1 MSWKKIG
8 KDKYKM
14 DVERQVNGRRKR
26 KVKTYTTDL
35 KGRDLTR
42 FMQAKENE
50 AYDKLGEPDDVV
62 DYSEITYED
71 FAALFISSRAVEGKT
86 VDFYEDNLYG
96 HCMDYFRGVKI
107 KSILRADVVAFIKKL
122 QAYVSKRTGEPLKP
136 KTIKHHRDCLRAMF
150 NHAIYLE
157 IIDKNPAE
165 YIKLDPVPNQ
175 VEGRYYEP
183 DEADRLLSTLEREGD
198 YKYYVFFCLQLYTG
212 CRPSEIYGMTWEQI
226 DFERGVITID
236 RALVKSKSAGGYVV
250 KKTKAHDVRT
260 KTLPAAIAAML
271 LKLKGIS
278 LGVTDYVFTNPDGDH
293 LGERAFR
300 EYLRRFCDRHGLP
313 YIPPYGIRHTTG
325 TLLAARGIPIV
336 NVAKQLGHASTQ
348 TTTKY
353 IHATKSVDEEAENI
367 LAEIA
372 KPKLR
377 IIN

>member
-62 DYSEITYED
+62 DYSEITYRQFVD
-71 FAALFISSRAVEGKT
+71 VFMDSREVEGKS
-86 VDFYEDNLYG
+86 VDFYEYCLRG
-96 HCMDYFRGVKI
+96 HCLNYFKDKKI
-107 KSILRADVVAFIKKL
+107 KLIKRADVVDFIKKL
-122 QAYVSKRTGEPLKP
+122 QKYISPRTGEPLGP
-136 KTIKHHRDCLRAMF
+136 KTIRHHRNCLMTLF
-150 NHAIYLE
+150 NHAQYLE
-157 IIDKNPAE
+157 IIDKNPAD
-165 YIKLDPVPNQ
+165 YIKTDPVPNQ
-175 VEGRYYEP
+175 VKGRYYEP
-183 DEADRLLSTLEREGD
+183 EDVDRLLSTLEREGD
-198 YKYYVFFCLQLYTG
+198 YKYYVFFVLQLYTG
-212 CRPSEIYGMTWEQI
+212 CRPSEMYGLTWDKI
-226 DFERGVITID
+226 DFDRGIITID
-236 RALVKSKSAGGYVV
+236 QALVKSKSSGYVV
-250 KKTKAHDVRT
+250 KSTKAHDVRT
-260 KTLPAAIAAML
+260 KPIPAYIEVML
-271 LKLKGIS
+271 KKLQSIS
-278 LGVTDYVFTNPDGDH
+278 LGVTDYVFTNTDGDH

-313 YIPPYGIRHTTG
+313 YIPPYGIRHTAG
-325 TLLAARGIPIV
+325 TLLAARGIPIA

-348 TTTKY
+348 TTAKY
-353 IHATKSVDEEAENI
+353 IHATQSVDEEAESI

>member
-8 KDKYKM
+8 KNKYKM

-71 FAALFISSRAVEGKT
+71 FAALFISSRTVEGKT

-122 QAYVSKRTGEPLKP
+122 QAHISKRTGEPLKP

-150 NHAIYLE
+150 NHAKYLE

-175 VEGRYYEP
+175 VKGRYYEP
-183 DEADRLLSTLEREGD
+183 EDVDHLLSTLESEGD
-198 YKYYVFFCLQLYTG
+198 YKYYVFFVLQLYTG
-212 CRPSEIYGMTWEQI
+212 CRPSEMYGLTWDKI
-226 DFERGVITID
+226 DFDRGIITID
-236 RALVKSKSAGGYVV
+236 QALVKSKSAGYVV
-250 KKTKAHDVRT
+250 KSTKAHDVRT
-260 KTLPAAIAAML
+260 KPMPAYIEVML
-271 LKLKGIS
+271 KKLQSIS
-278 LGVTDYVFTNPDGDH
+278 LGVTDYVFTNADGDH

-313 YIPPYGIRHTTG
+313 YIPPYGIRHTAG
-325 TLLAARGIPIV
+325 TLLAARGIPIA

-353 IHATKSVDEEAENI
+353 IHATQSVDEEAESI

>member
-62 DYSEITYED
+62 DYSEITYRQFVD
-71 FAALFISSRAVEGKT
+71 VFMDSREVEGKS
-86 VDFYEDNLYG
+86 VDFYEYCLRG
-96 HCMDYFRGVKI
+96 HCLNYFKDKKI
-107 KSILRADVVAFIKKL
+107 KSIKRADVVDFIKKL
-122 QAYVSKRTGEPLKP
+122 QKYISPRTGEPLGP
-136 KTIKHHRDCLRAMF
+136 KTIRHHRNCLATLF
-150 NHAIYLE
+150 NHAQYLE
-157 IIDKNPAE
+157 IIDKNPAD
-165 YIKLDPVPNQ
+165 YIKTDPVPNQ
-175 VEGRYYEP
+175 VKGRYYEP
-183 DEADRLLSTLEREGD
+183 EDVDRLLSTLESEGD
-198 YKYYVFFCLQLYTG
+198 YKYYVFFVLQLYTG
-212 CRPSEIYGMTWEQI
+212 CRPSEMYGLTWDKV
-226 DFERGVITID
+226 DFDRGIITID
-236 RALVKSKSAGGYVV
+236 QALVKSKSAGYVV
-250 KKTKAHDVRT
+250 KSTKAHDVRT
-260 KTLPAAIAAML
+260 KPIPVYIEVML
-271 LKLKGIS
+271 KKLKSVS
-278 LGVTDYVFTNPDGDH
+278 LGVTDYVFTNADGDH

-313 YIPPYGIRHTTG
+313 YIPPYGIRHTAG
-325 TLLAARGIPIV
+325 TLLAARGIPIA

-353 IHATKSVDEEAENI
+353 IHATKSVDEEAESI

>member
-8 KDKYKM
+8 KNKYKM

-50 AYDKLGEPDDVV
+50 AYDKLGESDDIV
-62 DYSEITYED
+62 DYSEITYRQFVD
-71 FAALFISSRAVEGKT
+71 VFMDSREVEGKS
-86 VDFYEDNLYG
+86 VDFYEYCLRG
-96 HCMDYFRGVKI
+96 HCLNYFKDKKI
-107 KSILRADVVAFIKKL
+107 KSIKRADVVDFIKKL
-122 QAYVSKRTGEPLKP
+122 QKYISPRTGEPLGP
-136 KTIKHHRDCLRAMF
+136 KTIRHHRNCLATLF
-150 NHAIYLE
+150 NHAQYLE
-157 IIDKNPAE
+157 IIDKNPAD
-165 YIKLDPVPNQ
+165 YIKTDPVPNQ
-175 VEGRYYEP
+175 VKGRYYEP
-183 DEADRLLSTLEREGD
+183 EDVDRLLSTLEREGD
-198 YKYYVFFCLQLYTG
+198 YKYYVFFVLQLYTG
-212 CRPSEIYGMTWEQI
+212 CRPSEMYGLTWDKI
-226 DFERGVITID
+226 DFDHGIVTID
-236 RALVKSKSAGGYVV
+236 QALVKSKSAGGYVV
-250 KKTKAHDVRT
+250 KSTKAHDVRT
-260 KTLPAAIAAML
+260 KPMPAYIEVML
-271 LKLKGIS
+271 KKLQSIS
-278 LGVTDYVFTNPDGDH
+278 LGVTDYVFTNADGNH

-300 EYLRRFCDRHGLP
+300 EYLRRFCDRHDLP

-336 NVAKQLGHASTQ
+336 NVAKQLGHASPQ

>member
-8 KDKYKM
+8 KNKYKM

-50 AYDKLGEPDDVV
+50 AYDKLGKSDDVV
-62 DYSEITYED
+62 DYSEITYRQFVD
-71 FAALFISSRAVEGKT
+71 VFMDSREVEGKS
-86 VDFYEDNLYG
+86 VDFYEYCLRG
-96 HCMDYFRGVKI
+96 HCLNYFKDKKI
-107 KSILRADVVAFIKKL
+107 KLIKRADVVDFIKKL
-122 QAYVSKRTGEPLKP
+122 QKYISPRTGEPLGP
-136 KTIKHHRDCLRAMF
+136 KTIRHHRNCLATLF
-150 NHAIYLE
+150 NHAQYLE
-157 IIDKNPAE
+157 IIDKNPAD
-165 YIKLDPVPNQ
+165 YIKTDPVPNQ
-175 VEGRYYEP
+175 VKGRYYEP
-183 DEADRLLSTLEREGD
+183 EDVDRLLSTLESEGD
-198 YKYYVFFCLQLYTG
+198 YKYYVFFVLQLYTG
-212 CRPSEIYGMTWEQI
+212 CRPSEMYGLTWDKI
-226 DFERGVITID
+226 DFDRGIITID
-236 RALVKSKSAGGYVV
+236 QALVKSKSAGYVV
-250 KKTKAHDVRT
+250 KSTKAHDVRT
-260 KTLPAAIAAML
+260 KPMPAYIEVML
-271 LKLKGIS
+271 KKLQSIS
-278 LGVTDYVFTNPDGDH
+278 LGVTDYVFTNADGDH

-325 TLLAARGIPIV
+325 TLLAARGIPIA

-353 IHATKSVDEEAENI
+353 IHATQSVDEEAENI

>member
-1 MSWKKIG
+1 MSWQKISKG
-8 KDKYKM
+8 KYKLE
-14 DVERQVNGRRKR
+14 VERQVDGRRKR
-26 KVKTYTTDL
+26 KSKTYTTDL

-42 FMQAKENE
+42 FLQVKENE
-50 AYDKLGEPDDVV
+50 LYDLLGQSDEAM

-71 FAALFISSRAVEGKT
+71 FAALFISTRAVEGKT
-86 VDFYEDNLYG
+86 VDFYEDCLYG
-96 HCMDYFRGVKI
+96 HCLDYFRGAKI
-107 KSILRADVVAFIKKL
+107 KSILRADVVAFVKKL
-122 QAYVSKRTGEPLKP
+122 QAYISKRTGRPLAP
-136 KTIKHHRDCLRAMF
+136 KTIKHHRDCLRALF

-157 IIDKNPAE
+157 IIDKNPADH
-165 YIKLDPVPNQ
+165 IKLDPVPNQ
-175 VEGRYYEP
+175 VKGRYYEP
-183 DEADRLLSTLEREGD
+183 EDVDRLLSTLESEGD
-198 YKYYVFFCLQLYTG
+198 YKYYVFFVLQLYTG
-212 CRPSEIYGMTWEQI
+212 CRPSEMYGLTWDKV
-226 DFERGVITID
+226 DFDRGIITID
-236 RALVKSKSAGGYVV
+236 QALVKSKSAGYVI
-250 KKTKAHDVRT
+250 KSTKAHDVRT
-260 KTLPAAIAAML
+260 KPTPAYIEVML
-271 LKLKGIS
+271 KKLKSIS

-336 NVAKQLGHASTQ
+336 NVAKQLGHASPQ

>member
-86 VDFYEDNLYG
+86 VDFYEDCLCG

-107 KSILRADVVAFIKKL
+107 KSILRADVVAFVKKL
-122 QAYVSKRTGEPLKP
+122 QAYVSKRTGRPLAP
-136 KTIKHHRDCLRAMF
+136 KTIKHHRDCLRALF
-150 NHAIYLE
+150 NHAQYLE
-157 IIDKNPAE
+157 IIDKNPAD
-165 YIKLDPVPNQ
+165 YIKTDPVPNQ
-175 VEGRYYEP
+175 VKGRYYEP
-183 DEADRLLSTLEREGD
+183 DDVDLILTALESDGD
-198 YKYYVFFCLQLYTG
+198 YKYYVFFVLQLYTG
-212 CRPSEIYGMTWEQI
+212 CRPSEMYGLTWDKI
-226 DFERGVITID
+226 DFDRGIITID
-236 RALVKSKSAGGYVV
+236 QALVKSKSAGYVV
-250 KKTKAHDVRT
+250 KSTKAHDVRT
-260 KTLPAAIAAML
+260 KPMPAYIEVML
-271 LKLKGIS
+271 KKLQSIS
-278 LGVTDYVFTNPDGDH
+278 LGVTDYVFTNADGDH

-313 YIPPYGIRHTTG
+313 YIPPYGIRHTAG
-325 TLLAARGIPIV
+325 TLLAARGIPIA

-353 IHATKSVDEEAENI
+353 IHATQSVDEEAENI

>member
-1 MSWKKIG
+1 MSWKKIS
-8 KDKYKM
+8 KDKYKLE
-14 DVERQVNGRRKR
+14 VERQVDGKRKR
-26 KVKTYTTDL
+26 KSKTYTTDL

-42 FMQAKENE
+42 FLQVKENE
-50 AYDKLGEPDDVV
+50 LYDLLGQSDEAM
-62 DYSEITYED
+62 DYADITYED
-71 FAALFISSRAVEGKT
+71 FAALFIASRSVEGKT
-86 VDFYEDNLYG
+86 VDFYEDCLYG
-96 HCMDYFRGVKI
+96 HCLDYFRGAKI
-107 KSILRADVVAFIKKL
+107 KSILRADVVAFVKKL
-122 QAYVSKRTGEPLKP
+122 QAYISKRTGRHLAP

-183 DEADRLLSTLEREGD
+183 EDVDRLLSTLESEGD
-198 YKYYVFFCLQLYTG
+198 YKYYVFFVLQLYTG
-212 CRPSEIYGMTWEQI
+212 CRPSEMYGLMWSRV
-226 DFERGVITID
+226 DFDRGIITID
-236 RALVKSKSAGGYVV
+236 QALVKSRSAGGYVV
-250 KKTKAHDVRT
+250 KSTKAHDVRT
-260 KTLPAAIAAML
+260 KPMPAYIEVML
-271 LKLKGIS
+271 KKLKSIS
-278 LGVTDYVFTNPDGDH
+278 LGTTDYVFTNADGGH

-313 YIPPYGIRHTTG
+313 YIPPYGIRHTAG
-325 TLLAARGIPIV
+325 TLLAARGIPIA

-348 TTTKY
+348 TTAKY
-353 IHATKSVDEEAENI
+353 IHATQSVDEEAESI

>member
-42 FMQAKENE
+42 FLQVKENE
-50 AYDKLGEPDDVV
+50 LYDLLGQSDEAI
-62 DYSEITYED
+62 DYGEITYED

-86 VDFYEDNLYG
+86 VDFYEDCLYG
-96 HCMDYFRGVKI
+96 HCLDYFRGAKI
-107 KSILRADVVAFIKKL
+107 KSILRADVVAFVKKL
-122 QAYVSKRTGEPLKP
+122 QAYISKRTGRPLAP
-136 KTIKHHRDCLRAMF
+136 KTIKHHRDCLRALF

-157 IIDKNPAE
+157 IIDKNPADH
-165 YIKLDPVPNQ
+165 IKLDPVPNQ
-175 VEGRYYEP
+175 VKGRYYEP
-183 DEADRLLSTLEREGD
+183 EDVDRLLSTLESEGD
-198 YKYYVFFCLQLYTG
+198 YKYYVFFVLQLYTG
-212 CRPSEIYGMTWEQI
+212 CRPSEMYGLTWDKI
-226 DFERGVITID
+226 DFDRGIITID
-236 RALVKSKSAGGYVV
+236 QALVKSKSSGYVI
-250 KKTKAHDVRT
+250 KSTKAHDVRT
-260 KTLPAAIAAML
+260 KPIPAYIEVML
-271 LKLKGIS
+271 KKLQSIS
-278 LGVTDYVFTNPDGDH
+278 LGVTDYVFTNADGGH

-300 EYLRRFCDRHGLP
+300 EYLRHFCDRHGLP
-313 YIPPYGIRHTTG
+313 YIPPYGIRHTAG
-325 TLLAARGIPIV
+325 TLLAARGIPIA

-353 IHATKSVDEEAENI
+353 IHATQSVDEEAENI
-367 LAEIA
+367 LAEIV

>member
-71 FAALFISSRAVEGKT
+71 FAALFISSRSVEGKT
-86 VDFYEDNLYG
+86 VDFYEDCLYG
-96 HCMDYFRGVKI
+96 HCLDYFRGVKI
-107 KSILRADVVAFIKKL
+107 KSILRADVVAFVKKL
-122 QAYVSKRTGEPLKP
+122 QAYTSKRTGRPLAP
-136 KTIKHHRDCLRAMF
+136 KTIKHHRDCLRALF

-157 IIDKNPAE
+157 IIDKNPADH
-165 YIKLDPVPNQ
+165 IKLDPVPNQ
-175 VEGRYYEP
+175 VKGRYYEP
-183 DEADRLLSTLEREGD
+183 EDVDRLLSTLESEGD
-198 YKYYVFFCLQLYTG
+198 YKYYVFFVLQLYTG
-212 CRPSEIYGMTWEQI
+212 CRPSEMYGLTWDKV
-226 DFERGVITID
+226 DFDRGIITID
-236 RALVKSKSAGGYVV
+236 QALVKSKSSGYVV
-250 KKTKAHDVRT
+250 KGTKAHDVRT
-260 KTLPAAIAAML
+260 KPIPAYIEAML
-271 LKLKGIS
+271 KKLQSIS
-278 LGVTDYVFTNPDGDH
+278 LGVTDYVFTNADGDH

-300 EYLRRFCDRHGLP
+300 ECLRRFCDRHGLP
-313 YIPPYGIRHTTG
+313 YIPPYGIRHTAG
-325 TLLAARGIPIV
+325 TLLAARGIPIA

-353 IHATKSVDEEAENI
+353 IHATQSVDEEAESI

>member
-8 KDKYKM
+8 KNKYKM

-50 AYDKLGEPDDVV
+50 AYDKLGKSDDVV
-62 DYSEITYED
+62 DYSEITYRQFVD
-71 FAALFISSRAVEGKT
+71 VFMDSREVEGKS
-86 VDFYEDNLYG
+86 VDFYEYCLRG
-96 HCMDYFRGVKI
+96 HCLNYFKDKKI
-107 KSILRADVVAFIKKL
+107 KLIKRADVVDFIKKL
-122 QAYVSKRTGEPLKP
+122 QKYISPRTGEPLGP
-136 KTIKHHRDCLRAMF
+136 KTIRHHRNCLATLF
-150 NHAIYLE
+150 NHAQYLE
-157 IIDKNPAE
+157 IIDKNPAD
-165 YIKLDPVPNQ
+165 YIKTDPVPNQ
-175 VEGRYYEP
+175 VKGRYYEP
-183 DEADRLLSTLEREGD
+183 EDVDRLLSTLESEGD
-198 YKYYVFFCLQLYTG
+198 YKYYVFFVLQLYTG
-212 CRPSEIYGMTWEQI
+212 CRPSEMYGLTWDKV
-226 DFERGVITID
+226 DFDRGIITID
-236 RALVKSKSAGGYVV
+236 QALVKSKSAGYVV
-250 KKTKAHDVRT
+250 KSTKAHDVRT
-260 KTLPAAIAAML
+260 KPIPAYIEVML
-271 LKLKGIS
+271 KKLKGIS
-278 LGVTDYVFTNPDGDH
+278 LGVTDYVFTNANGDH

-336 NVAKQLGHASTQ
+336 NVAKQLGHASPQ